1 MAITYNSPIGTT
13 FEPLGI
19 TKSLFSSAKD
29 ATRNVLES
37 VGLDPT
43 YMQEPLPEGMTL
55 RAADV
60 EENTSTGLTLR
71 KVEYPVTEG
80 AELIPD
86 YVNGIAESMVK
97 RKEALKGT
105 IESYESG
112 DSNILTGNLATAAT
126 GVGMGVDILAET
138 GTLALKGLSIIIPDS
153 IEEPVKDAM
162 KTAFTFMADTAV
174 GQEGL
179 KALQKGVGHWKRF
192 ENKYPEYAKIIGGGV
207 NLGLLFTPLGK
218 KKTDLEP
225 RTTNTYAG
233 TYVVGSL
240 EEAAEKQIATT
251 ARKRV
256 DALLQPEKTPDRIK
270 DVKNISIFGR
280 EKGLDEYGNQK
291 RGFFQ
296 KIQENEFELFRN
308 NLVANIGGVTGKDT
322 ISNTA
327 NAVRIHNQ
335 KKAQKLMDDL
345 ENTDISW
352 NFPQGTQTELAK
364 RVDDILADINYIAG
378 DAKMENIKNNTLA
391 SAYKIITD
399 MDNSPAGLL
408 RARQAFDK
416 KINTQL
422 SKNVFDPTVL
432 NPTNDVANAVRKAIN
447 DLVESRV
454 SGTNVKVKQSLKE
467 QHALWNAQNI
477 LDIKSSKE
485 FNNRVSQIFQNLSPI
500 VDGQLALNRTIAVF
514 GGMGAF
520 GAAQFLAVPLAGTAI
535 AYGAGH
541 LFTAGVLSVSAK
553 RALGSILSNIDKGL
567 RISSNENMLR
577 QLKLDRAY
585 IIDLMKQPLTK
596 EDESFAVN

>member
-1 MAITYNSPIGTT
+1 MAELT
-13 FEPLGI
+13 FNPLFDYKNIARNALEGI
-19 TKSLFSSAKD
+19 
-29 ATRNVLES
+29 
-37 VGLDPT
+37 GLDPT
-43 YMQEPLPEGMTL
+43 YLQEPLPPGMSL
-55 RAADV
+55 GDEIIADDTPV
-60 EENTSTGLTLR
+60 QGISLGEEITYQAS
-71 KVEYPVTEG
+71 EG

-97 RKEALKGT
+97 RKKALKGT

-126 GVGMGVDILAET
+126 GIGMGVDILAET
-138 GTLALKGLSIIIPDS
+138 GTLALKGLAVLIPEE

-179 KALQKGVGHWKRF
+179 KALKKGVGHWKRF

-225 RTTNTYAG
+225 RTTNTYTG
-233 TYVVGSL
+233 TYVLGTL

-256 DALLQPEKTPDRIK
+256 DNLLQPDKTTDRIK
-270 DVKNISIFGR
+270 DIKNISRTG
-280 EKGLDEYGNQK
+280 KNLGDK
-291 RGFFQ
+291 RGILGLQ
-296 KIQENEFELFRN
+296 RIQENEFELFRN
-308 NLVANIGGVTGKDT
+308 NLVANIGGVKGKDT
-322 ISNTA
+322 IVNTA
-327 NAVRIHNQ
+327 NAVRVHNK
-335 KKAQKLMDDL
+335 KKAQTLMDDL
-345 ENTDISW
+345 DNTNISW
-352 NFPQGTQTELAK
+352 NFPQGTQKELRA
-364 RVDDILADINYIAG
+364 RVDELLKDKNYIKANPNTSALVEG
-378 DAKMENIKNNTLA
+378 TLETAFREIAKLDKT
-391 SAYKIITD
+391 
-399 MDNSPAGLL
+399 PAGLL
-408 RARQAFDK
+408 RARQKFDEIIK
-416 KINTQL
+416 KQL
-422 SKNVFDPTVL
+422 SDSAFDPTTM
-432 NPTNDVANAVRKAIN
+432 NPTNDAANAVRKAIN
-447 DLVESRV
+447 DLVDSRV
-454 SGTNVKVKQSLKE
+454 SSTNVKVKQSLKE

-477 LDIKSSKE
+477 LDIKAVKE
-485 FNNRVSQIFQNLSPI
+485 GNNRISQIFQNLSPI

-514 GGMGAF
+514 GGMSAF
-520 GAAQFLAVPLAGTAI
+520 SAVQFLALPIAGVGI
-535 AYGAGH
+535 AYGAG
-541 LFTAGVLSVSAK
+541 LALTSGVLSLSGK

>member
-1 MAITYNSPIGTT
+1 MAELT
-13 FEPLGI
+13 FNPLFDYKNIARNALEGI
-19 TKSLFSSAKD
+19 
-29 ATRNVLES
+29 
-37 VGLDPT
+37 GLDPT
-43 YMQEPLPEGMTL
+43 YLQEPLPPGMSL
-55 RAADV
+55 GDEIIADDTPV
-60 EENTSTGLTLR
+60 QGISLGEEITYQAS
-71 KVEYPVTEG
+71 EG

-97 RKEALKGT
+97 RKKALKGT

-126 GVGMGVDILAET
+126 GIGMGVDILAET

-162 KTAFTFMADTAV
+162 KTAFKFMGETAV

-179 KALQKGVGHWKRF
+179 KALKKGVGHWKRF

-225 RTTNTYAG
+225 RTTNTYTG
-233 TYVVGSL
+233 TYVLGTL

-256 DALLQPEKTPDRIK
+256 DNLLQPDKTTDRIK
-270 DVKNISIFGR
+270 DIKNISRTG
-280 EKGLDEYGNQK
+280 KNLGDK
-291 RGFFQ
+291 RGILGLQ
-296 KIQENEFELFRN
+296 RIQENEFELFRN
-308 NLVANIGGVTGKDT
+308 NLVANIGGVIGKDT
-322 ISNTA
+322 IVNTA
-327 NAVRIHNQ
+327 NAVRVHNK
-335 KKAQKLMDDL
+335 KKAQTLMDDL
-345 ENTDISW
+345 DNTNISW
-352 NFPQGTQTELAK
+352 NFPQGTQKELRA
-364 RVDDILADINYIAG
+364 RVDELLKDKNYIKANPNTNALVEG
-378 DAKMENIKNNTLA
+378 TLETAFREIAKLDKT
-391 SAYKIITD
+391 
-399 MDNSPAGLL
+399 PAGLL
-408 RARQAFDK
+408 RARQKFDEIIK
-416 KINTQL
+416 KQL
-422 SKNVFDPTVL
+422 SDSAFDPTTM
-432 NPTNDVANAVRKAIN
+432 NPTNDAANAVRKAIN
-447 DLVESRV
+447 DLVDSRV
-454 SGTNVKVKQSLKE
+454 SSTNVKVKQSLKE

-477 LDIKSSKE
+477 LDIKAVKE
-485 FNNRVSQIFQNLSPI
+485 GNNRISQIFQNLSPI

-514 GGMGAF
+514 GGMSAF
-520 GAAQFLAVPLAGTAI
+520 SAVQFLALPIAGVGI
-535 AYGAGH
+535 AYGAG
-541 LFTAGVLSVSAK
+541 LALTSGVLSLSGK

>member
-1 MAITYNSPIGTT
+1 MAELT
-13 FEPLGI
+13 FNPLFDYKGI
-19 TKSLFSSAKD
+19 A
-29 ATRNVLES
+29 RNALEGI
-37 VGLDPT
+37 GLDPT
-43 YMQEPLPEGMTL
+43 YLQEPLPPGMSL
-55 RAADV
+55 GDEIIADDTPV
-60 EENTSTGLTLR
+60 QGISLGEEITYQAS
-71 KVEYPVTEG
+71 EG

-97 RKEALKGT
+97 RKKALKGT

-126 GVGMGVDILAET
+126 GIGMGVDILAET
-138 GTLALKGLSIIIPDS
+138 GTLALQGLAILIPPS

-162 KTAFTFMADTAV
+162 KTAFKFMGETAV

-179 KALQKGVGHWKRF
+179 KALKKGVGHWKRF

-225 RTTNTYAG
+225 RTTNTYTG

-256 DALLQPEKTPDRIK
+256 DNLLQPDKTTDRIK
-270 DVKNISIFGR
+270 DIKNISRTG
-280 EKGLDEYGNQK
+280 KNLGDK
-291 RGFFQ
+291 RGILGLQ
-296 KIQENEFELFRN
+296 RIQENEFELFRN
-308 NLVANIGGVTGKDT
+308 NLVANIGGVIGKDT
-322 ISNTA
+322 IVNTA
-327 NAVRIHNQ
+327 NAVRVHNK
-335 KKAQKLMDDL
+335 KKAQTLMDDL
-345 ENTDISW
+345 DNTNISW
-352 NFPQGTQTELAK
+352 NFPQGTQKELRA
-364 RVDDILADINYIAG
+364 RVDELLKDKNYIKANPNTSALVEG
-378 DAKMENIKNNTLA
+378 TLETAFREIAKLDKT
-391 SAYKIITD
+391 
-399 MDNSPAGLL
+399 PAGLL
-408 RARQAFDK
+408 RARQKFDEIIK
-416 KINTQL
+416 KQL
-422 SKNVFDPTVL
+422 SDSAFDPTTM
-432 NPTNDVANAVRKAIN
+432 NPTNDAANAVRKAIN
-447 DLVESRV
+447 DLVDSRV
-454 SGTNVKVKQSLKE
+454 SSTNVKVKQSLKE

-477 LDIKSSKE
+477 LDIKAVKE
-485 FNNRVSQIFQNLSPI
+485 GNNRISQIFQNLSPI

-514 GGMGAF
+514 GGMSAF
-520 GAAQFLAVPLAGTAI
+520 SAVQFLALPIAGVGI
-535 AYGAGH
+535 AYGAG
-541 LFTAGVLSVSAK
+541 LALTSGVLSLSGK

>member
-1 MAITYNSPIGTT
+1 MEVT
-13 FEPLGI
+13 FNPLFDYKDIARNALEGI
-19 TKSLFSSAKD
+19 
-29 ATRNVLES
+29 
-37 VGLDPT
+37 GLDPT
-43 YMQEPLPEGMTL
+43 YMQEPLPEGMSLGDEIIDDTPVQGISL
-55 RAADV
+55 G
-60 EENTSTGLTLR
+60 EEIT
-71 KVEYPVTEG
+71 YQATEG

-162 KTAFTFMADTAV
+162 KTAFKFMGETAV

-179 KALQKGVGHWKRF
+179 EALKKGVGHWKRF

-256 DALLQPEKTPDRIK
+256 DALLQPEKTTDRIQ
-270 DVKNISIFGR
+270 DIKNISRTG
-280 EKGLDEYGNQK
+280 KDLGNK
-291 RGFFQ
+291 RGILGLQ
-296 KIQENEFELFRN
+296 RIQENEFELFRN
-308 NLVANIGGVTGKDT
+308 NLVANIGGVQGKDT
-322 ISNTA
+322 IVNTA
-327 NAVRIHNQ
+327 NAVRTHN
-335 KKAQKLMDDL
+335 KDKAQKLMNDL
-345 ENTDISW
+345 ENTDITW

-364 RVDDILADINYIAG
+364 RVDDILGDINYIKG
-378 DAKMENIKNNTLA
+378 DAAMENIKKNTLE
-391 SAYKIITD
+391 SAYKIINN
-399 MDNSPAGLL
+399 MENSPAGLL
-408 RARQAFDK
+408 KARQAFDK
-416 KINTQL
+416 LINKQL
-422 SKNVFDPTVL
+422 ADNLFDPKVM
-432 NPTNDVANAVRKAIN
+432 NPTNDVANAVRKSIN
-447 DLVESRV
+447 DLIESRV
-454 SGTNVKVKQSLKE
+454 SGTNVQVKQSLKE

-477 LDIKSSKE
+477 LDIKAVKE
-485 FNNRVSQIFQNLSPI
+485 GNNRISQIFQNLSPI

-514 GGMGAF
+514 GGMSAF
-520 GAAQFLAVPLAGTAI
+520 SAVQFLALPIAGVGV
-535 AYGAGH
+535 AYGAG
-541 LFTAGVLSVSAK
+541 LALTSGVLSLSGK

-577 QLKLDRAY
+577 QLKLDKAY

>member
-1 MAITYNSPIGTT
+1 MAELT
-13 FEPLGI
+13 FNPLFDYKNIARNALEGI
-19 TKSLFSSAKD
+19 
-29 ATRNVLES
+29 
-37 VGLDPT
+37 GLDPT
-43 YMQEPLPEGMTL
+43 YMQEPLPEGMSL
-55 RAADV
+55 GDEIIADDTPV
-60 EENTSTGLTLR
+60 QGISLGEEITYQAS
-71 KVEYPVTEG
+71 EG

-97 RKEALKGT
+97 RKKALKGT

-126 GVGMGVDILAET
+126 GIGMGVDILAET

-162 KTAFTFMADTAV
+162 KTAFKFMGETAV

-179 KALQKGVGHWKRF
+179 KALKKGVGHWKRF

-225 RTTNTYAG
+225 RTTNTYTG
-233 TYVVGSL
+233 TYVLGTL

-256 DALLQPEKTPDRIK
+256 DNLLQPDKTTDRIK
-270 DVKNISIFGR
+270 DIKNISRTG
-280 EKGLDEYGNQK
+280 KNLGDK
-291 RGFFQ
+291 RGILGLQ
-296 KIQENEFELFRN
+296 RIQENEFELFRN
-308 NLVANIGGVTGKDT
+308 NLVANIGGVIGKDT
-322 ISNTA
+322 IVNTA
-327 NAVRIHNQ
+327 NAVRVHNK
-335 KKAQKLMDDL
+335 KKAQTLMDDL
-345 ENTDISW
+345 DNTNISW
-352 NFPQGTQTELAK
+352 NFPQGTQKELRA
-364 RVDDILADINYIAG
+364 RVDELLKDKNYIKANPNTNALVEG
-378 DAKMENIKNNTLA
+378 TLETAFREIAKLDKT
-391 SAYKIITD
+391 
-399 MDNSPAGLL
+399 PAGLL
-408 RARQAFDK
+408 RARQKFDEIIK
-416 KINTQL
+416 KQL
-422 SKNVFDPTVL
+422 SDSAFDPTTM
-432 NPTNDVANAVRKAIN
+432 NPTNDAANAVRKAIN
-447 DLVESRV
+447 DLVDSRV
-454 SGTNVKVKQSLKE
+454 SSTNVKVKQSLKE

-477 LDIKSSKE
+477 LDIKAVKE
-485 FNNRVSQIFQNLSPI
+485 GNNRISQIFQNLSPI

-514 GGMGAF
+514 GGMSAF
-520 GAAQFLAVPLAGTAI
+520 SAVQFLALPIAGVGI
-535 AYGAGH
+535 AYGAG
-541 LFTAGVLSVSAK
+541 LALTSGVLSLSGK

>member
-13 FEPLGI
+13 FEPLDI
-19 TKSLFSSAKD
+19 TKSLFSSAKNVTRD
-29 ATRNVLES
+29 ALEGI
-37 VGLDPT
+37 GLDSK
-43 YMQEPLPEGMTL
+43 YMQEPLPPGFSIGEEIVADDTPVQGISIGKEINYTAPEGT
-55 RAADV
+55 
-60 EENTSTGLTLR
+60 
-71 KVEYPVTEG
+71 
-80 AELIPD
+80 ELIPD
-86 YVNGIAESMVK
+86 YVNGIAESLVK
-97 RKEALKGT
+97 RKEQLKGT

-112 DSNILTGNLATAAT
+112 DSNIVTANLATASAMVGT
-126 GVGMGVDILAET
+126 GVDVLAET
-138 GTLALKGLSIIIPDS
+138 GILALKGLSVIVPDAIEDPIIDTMKKGFKFLFET
-153 IEEPVKDAM
+153 EEGQDALE
-162 KTAFTFMADTAV
+162 A
-174 GQEGL
+174 L
-179 KALQKGVGHWKRF
+179 KKGAGHWAKF
-192 ENKYPEYAKIIGGGV
+192 EHNNPEYAKIVGGV
-207 NLGLLFTPLGK
+207 VNTALLFAPL
-218 KKTDLEP
+218 KTKAKVSP
-225 RTTNTYAG
+225 KNTT
-233 TYVVGSL
+233 VGSMAIAPI
-240 EEAAEKQIATT
+240 EKAAGKQLDTKITE
-251 ARKRV
+251 RV
-256 DALLQPEKTPDRIK
+256 KWLLAPEREGRIK
-270 DVKNISIFGR
+270 DIKNISIFGND
-280 EKGLDEYGNQK
+280 KGTK
-291 RGFFQ
+291 RSFFQ
-296 KIQENEFELFRN
+296 VIQENEFELARN
-308 NLVANIGGVTGKDT
+308 KLVQNIAGVKVRDS
-322 ISNTA
+322 IANTA
-327 NAVRIHNQ
+327 NAVRTHNQ
-335 KKAQKLMDDL
+335 KKAQKLMNDL
-345 ENTDISW
+345 ENTNITW

-364 RVDDILADINYIAG
+364 RVDDILADINYITG

-567 RISSNENMLR
+567 RISNNKHMIR
-577 QLKLDRAY
+577 QLRLDRAY
-585 IIDLMKQPLTK
+585 IADLMKQPLTK

>member
-1 MAITYNSPIGTT
+1 MAELT
-13 FEPLGI
+13 FNPLFDYKGI
-19 TKSLFSSAKD
+19 A
-29 ATRNVLES
+29 RNALEGI
-37 VGLDPT
+37 GLDPT
-43 YMQEPLPEGMTL
+43 YLQEPLPPGMSL
-55 RAADV
+55 GDEIIADDTPV
-60 EENTSTGLTLR
+60 QGISLGEEITYQAS
-71 KVEYPVTEG
+71 EG

-97 RKEALKGT
+97 RKKALKGT

-126 GVGMGVDILAET
+126 GIGMGVDILAET

-162 KTAFTFMADTAV
+162 KTAFKFMGETAV

-179 KALQKGVGHWKRF
+179 KALKKGVGHWKRF

-225 RTTNTYAG
+225 RTTNTYTG

-256 DALLQPEKTPDRIK
+256 DNLLQPDKTTDRIK
-270 DVKNISIFGR
+270 DIKNISRTG
-280 EKGLDEYGNQK
+280 KNLGDK
-291 RGFFQ
+291 RGILGLQ
-296 KIQENEFELFRN
+296 RIQENEFELFRN
-308 NLVANIGGVTGKDT
+308 NLVANIGGVKGKDT
-322 ISNTA
+322 IVNTA
-327 NAVRIHNQ
+327 NAVRVHNK
-335 KKAQKLMDDL
+335 KKAQTLMDDL
-345 ENTDISW
+345 DNTNISW
-352 NFPQGTQTELAK
+352 NFPQGTQKELRA
-364 RVDDILADINYIAG
+364 RVDELLKDKNYIKANPNTSALVEG
-378 DAKMENIKNNTLA
+378 TLETAFREIAKLDKT
-391 SAYKIITD
+391 
-399 MDNSPAGLL
+399 PAGLL
-408 RARQAFDK
+408 RARQKFDEIIK
-416 KINTQL
+416 KQL
-422 SKNVFDPTVL
+422 SDSAFDPTTM
-432 NPTNDVANAVRKAIN
+432 NPTNDAANAVRKAIN
-447 DLVESRV
+447 DLVDSRV
-454 SGTNVKVKQSLKE
+454 SSTNVKVKQSLKE

-477 LDIKSSKE
+477 LDIKAVKE
-485 FNNRVSQIFQNLSPI
+485 GNNRISQIFQNLSPI

-514 GGMGAF
+514 GGMSAF
-520 GAAQFLAVPLAGTAI
+520 SAVQFLALPIAGVGI
-535 AYGAGH
+535 AYGAG
-541 LFTAGVLSVSAK
+541 LALTSGVLSLSGK

>member
-1 MAITYNSPIGTT
+1 MEKLT
-13 FEPLGI
+13 FNPLFDYKGI
-19 TKSLFSSAKD
+19 A
-29 ATRNVLES
+29 RNALEGI
-37 VGLDPT
+37 GLDSK
-43 YMQEPLPEGMTL
+43 YMQEPLPKGL
-55 RAADV
+55 SIG
-60 EENTSTGLTLR
+60 EEIIPDDT
-71 KVEYPVTEG
+71 PVQGISIGREITYQASEG

-97 RKEALKGT
+97 RKKALADTVK
-105 IESYESG
+105 SYESG
-112 DSNILTGNLATAAT
+112 DSGIVKANFATAAT
-126 GVGMGVDILAET
+126 GIGAGVDVLAET
-138 GTLALKGLSIIIPDS
+138 GTLALKGLSIIIPDE

-162 KTAFTFMADTAV
+162 KTAFKFMGETAV

-251 ARKRV
+251 ARNRV
-256 DALLQPEKTPDRIK
+256 DALLQPEKTTDRIQNI
-270 DVKNISIFGR
+270 KNINIAG
-280 EKGLDEYGNQK
+280 KDLGDK
-291 RGFFQ
+291 RGILGLQ
-296 KIQENEFELFRN
+296 RIQENEFELFRN
-308 NLVANIGGVTGKDT
+308 NLVANIGGVKGKDT
-322 ISNTA
+322 IVNTA
-327 NAVRIHNQ
+327 NAVRTHNQ

-345 ENTDISW
+345 ENTNITW

-364 RVDDILADINYIAG
+364 RVDDILGDINYIKG
-378 DAKMENIKNNTLA
+378 DAAMENIKKNTLE
-391 SAYKIITD
+391 SAYKIINN
-399 MDNSPAGLL
+399 MENSPAGLL

-416 KINTQL
+416 LINKQL
-422 SKNVFDPTVL
+422 ADNLFDPKVM
-432 NPTNDVANAVRKAIN
+432 NPTNDVANAVRKSIN
-447 DLVESRV
+447 DLIESRV
-454 SGTNVKVKQSLKE
+454 SGTNVQVKQSLKE

-477 LDIKSSKE
+477 LDIKAVKE
-485 FNNRVSQIFQNLSPI
+485 GNNRISQIFQNLSPI

-514 GGMGAF
+514 GGMSAF
-520 GAAQFLAVPLAGTAI
+520 SAVQFLALPIAGVGV
-535 AYGAGH
+535 AYGVGLALTSG
-541 LFTAGVLSVSAK
+541 TLSLSGK

-567 RISSNENMLR
+567 RITSNENMLR

-585 IIDLMKQPLTK
+585 IADLMKQPLTK

>member
-13 FEPLGI
+13 FEPLDI
-19 TKSLFSSAKD
+19 TKSLFSSAKN

-43 YMQEPLPEGMTL
+43 YMQEPLPDGMTL

-97 RKEALKGT
+97 RKKALKGT

-126 GVGMGVDILAET
+126 GIGMGVDILAET

-162 KTAFTFMADTAV
+162 KTAFKFMGETAV

-179 KALQKGVGHWKRF
+179 KALKKGVGHWKRF

-225 RTTNTYAG
+225 RTTNTYTG
-233 TYVVGSL
+233 TYVLGTL

-256 DALLQPEKTPDRIK
+256 DNLLQPDKTTDRIK
-270 DVKNISIFGR
+270 DIKNISRTG
-280 EKGLDEYGNQK
+280 KNLGDK
-291 RGFFQ
+291 RGILGLQ
-296 KIQENEFELFRN
+296 RIQENEFELFRN
-308 NLVANIGGVTGKDT
+308 NLVANIGGVKGKDT
-322 ISNTA
+322 IVNTA
-327 NAVRIHNQ
+327 NAVRVHNK
-335 KKAQKLMDDL
+335 KKAQTLMDDL
-345 ENTDISW
+345 DNTNISW
-352 NFPQGTQTELAK
+352 NFPQGTQKELRA
-364 RVDDILADINYIAG
+364 RVDELLKDKNYIKANPNTSALVEG
-378 DAKMENIKNNTLA
+378 TLETAFREIAKLDKT
-391 SAYKIITD
+391 
-399 MDNSPAGLL
+399 PAGLL
-408 RARQAFDK
+408 RARQKFDEIIK
-416 KINTQL
+416 KQL
-422 SKNVFDPTVL
+422 SDSAFDPTTM
-432 NPTNDVANAVRKAIN
+432 NPTNDAANAVRKAIN
-447 DLVESRV
+447 DLVDSRV
-454 SGTNVKVKQSLKE
+454 SSTNVKVKQSLKE

-477 LDIKSSKE
+477 LDIKAVKE
-485 FNNRVSQIFQNLSPI
+485 GNNRISQIFQNLSPI

-514 GGMGAF
+514 GGMSAF
-520 GAAQFLAVPLAGTAI
+520 SAVQFLALPIAGVGI
-535 AYGAGH
+535 AYGAG
-541 LFTAGVLSVSAK
+541 LALTSGVLSLSGK

>member
-1 MAITYNSPIGTT
+1 MAELT
-13 FEPLGI
+13 FNPLFDYKGI
-19 TKSLFSSAKD
+19 A
-29 ATRNVLES
+29 RNALEGI
-37 VGLDPT
+37 GLDPT
-43 YMQEPLPEGMTL
+43 YLQEPLPPGMSL
-55 RAADV
+55 GDEIIADDTPV
-60 EENTSTGLTLR
+60 QGISLGEEITYQAS
-71 KVEYPVTEG
+71 EG

-97 RKEALKGT
+97 RKKALKGT

-126 GVGMGVDILAET
+126 GIGMGVDILAET

-162 KTAFTFMADTAV
+162 KTAFKFMGETAV

-179 KALQKGVGHWKRF
+179 KALKKGVGHWKRF

-225 RTTNTYAG
+225 RTTNTYTG
-233 TYVVGSL
+233 TYVLGTL

-256 DALLQPEKTPDRIK
+256 DNLLQPDKTTDRIK
-270 DVKNISIFGR
+270 DIKNISRTG
-280 EKGLDEYGNQK
+280 KNLGDK
-291 RGFFQ
+291 RGILGLQ
-296 KIQENEFELFRN
+296 RIQENEFELFRN
-308 NLVANIGGVTGKDT
+308 NLVTNISGVKGKDT
-322 ISNTA
+322 IVNTA
-327 NAVRIHNQ
+327 NAVRTHNK
-335 KKAQKLMDDL
+335 KKAQTLMDDL
-345 ENTDISW
+345 DNTNISW
-352 NFPQGTQTELAK
+352 NFPQGTQKELRA
-364 RVDDILADINYIAG
+364 RVDELLKDKNYIKANPNTSALVEG
-378 DAKMENIKNNTLA
+378 TLETAFREIAKLDKT
-391 SAYKIITD
+391 
-399 MDNSPAGLL
+399 PAGLL
-408 RARQAFDK
+408 RARQKFDEIIK
-416 KINTQL
+416 KQL
-422 SKNVFDPTVL
+422 SDSAFDPTTM
-432 NPTNDVANAVRKAIN
+432 NPTNDAANAVRKAIN
-447 DLVESRV
+447 DLVDSRV
-454 SGTNVKVKQSLKE
+454 SSTNVKVKQSLKE

-477 LDIKSSKE
+477 LDIKAVKE
-485 FNNRVSQIFQNLSPI
+485 GNNRISQIFQNLSPI

-514 GGMGAF
+514 GGMSAF
-520 GAAQFLAVPLAGTAI
+520 SAVQFLALPIAGVGI
-535 AYGAGH
+535 AYGAG
-541 LFTAGVLSVSAK
+541 LALTSGVLSLSGK

>member
-13 FEPLGI
+13 FEPLDI
-19 TKSLFSSAKD
+19 TKSLFSSAKN

-43 YMQEPLPEGMTL
+43 YMQEPLPDGMTL

-97 RKEALKGT
+97 RKKALKGT

-126 GVGMGVDILAET
+126 GIGMGVDILAET

-162 KTAFTFMADTAV
+162 KTAFKFMGETAV

-179 KALQKGVGHWKRF
+179 KALKKGVGHWKRF

-225 RTTNTYAG
+225 RTTNTYTG
-233 TYVVGSL
+233 TYVLGTL

-256 DALLQPEKTPDRIK
+256 DNLLQPDKTTDRIK
-270 DVKNISIFGR
+270 DIKNISRTG
-280 EKGLDEYGNQK
+280 KNLGDK
-291 RGFFQ
+291 RGILGLQ
-296 KIQENEFELFRN
+296 RIQENEFELFRN
-308 NLVANIGGVTGKDT
+308 NLVANIGGVIGKDT
-322 ISNTA
+322 IVNTA
-327 NAVRIHNQ
+327 NAVRVHNK
-335 KKAQKLMDDL
+335 KKAQTLMDDL
-345 ENTDISW
+345 DNTNISW
-352 NFPQGTQTELAK
+352 NFPQGTQKELRA
-364 RVDDILADINYIAG
+364 RVDELLKDKNYIKANPNTNALVEG
-378 DAKMENIKNNTLA
+378 TLETAFREIAKLDKT
-391 SAYKIITD
+391 
-399 MDNSPAGLL
+399 PAGLL
-408 RARQAFDK
+408 RARQKFDEIIK
-416 KINTQL
+416 KQL
-422 SKNVFDPTVL
+422 SDSAFDPTTM
-432 NPTNDVANAVRKAIN
+432 NPTNDAANAVRKAIN
-447 DLVESRV
+447 DLVDSRV
-454 SGTNVKVKQSLKE
+454 SSTNVKVKQSLKE

-477 LDIKSSKE
+477 LDIKAVKE
-485 FNNRVSQIFQNLSPI
+485 GNNRISQIFQNLSPI

-514 GGMGAF
+514 GGMSAF
-520 GAAQFLAVPLAGTAI
+520 SAVQFLALPIAGVGI
-535 AYGAGH
+535 AYGAG
-541 LFTAGVLSVSAK
+541 LALTSGVLSLSGK